1 MAERLTLGD
10 ILLKGNVLSREQL
23 DKASKHSEMTG
34 VRLGDTVVKLGLA
47 TEDTLAMA
55 VSKMIGVPFAS
66 KENKIL
72 VPEKGQNLQNVIEE
86 RFARENALLPLFLD
100 ETVLAVALAEP
111 ENVLVLDNLKL
122 MTGFDIQPFI
132 STKSQIM
139 KAIDDFYGSTGGSLI
154 DKVMKSEGG
163 SAAAAEVEEVDT
175 SDARLDL
182 DKMVAEA
189 KGEQVVTLVN
199 AILKQA
205 IAERCSDIHL
215 ERYDE
220 RVMLRFR
227 IHGVLYERTPPSV
240 GAFAAVISRIKILTK
255 LDIAERRLPQDGSF
269 SLKVQNRLIDI
280 RVSIC
285 PTVFGEKVVM
295 RILDKGAVELDIH
308 KVGFE
313 ERQKA
318 DFLAAAESPHGLIF
332 LTGPTGSGK
341 TTTLYTV
348 LNTIKTPEM
357 NFMTIEDPVEFK
369 LEGIN
374 QVQVRAG
381 IGLTFASALRSFLR
395 QDPDVILVGEVRDQ
409 ETAQTCLRAALTG
422 HLVLSTLHTN
432 SALEAVVRLVDM
444 GVEPFMLASC
454 LRLIAAQRLVRTL
467 CPVCRVQYQP
477 PQIEVD
483 MCMKECMLD
492 PLPDA
497 SKLAFYKAK
506 GCDKCS
512 KTGYSG
518 RKAIYEVYFITPAL
532 REGIYKKSGD
542 MTALKEIGA
551 ADGMWNL
558 RASGWRKVI
567 SGVTTAEEL
576 LSITVAE

>member
-1 MAERLTLGD
+1 M
-10 ILLKGNVLSREQL
+10 
-23 DKASKHSEMTG
+23 
-34 VRLGDTVVKLGLA
+34 
-47 TEDTLAMA
+47 
-55 VSKMIGVPFAS
+55 
-66 KENKIL
+66 
-72 VPEKGQNLQNVIEE
+72 
-86 RFARENALLPLFLD
+86 
-100 ETVLAVALAEP
+100 
-111 ENVLVLDNLKL
+111 
-122 MTGFDIQPFI
+122 
-132 STKSQIM
+132 
-139 KAIDDFYGSTGGSLI
+139 
-154 DKVMKSEGG
+154 
-163 SAAAAEVEEVDT
+163 
-175 SDARLDL
+175 
-182 DKMVAEA
+182 
-189 KGEQVVTLVN
+189 
-199 AILKQA
+199 
-205 IAERCSDIHL
+205 
-215 ERYDE
+215 
-220 RVMLRFR
+220 
-227 IHGVLYERTPPSV
+227 
-240 GAFAAVISRIKILTK
+240 
-255 LDIAERRLPQDGSF
+255 
-269 SLKVQNRLIDI
+269 
-280 RVSIC
+280 
-285 PTVFGEKVVM
+285 
-295 RILDKGAVELDIH
+295 
-308 KVGFE
+308 
-313 ERQKA
+313 
-318 DFLAAAESPHGLIF
+318 
-332 LTGPTGSGK
+332 
-341 TTTLYTV
+341 
-348 LNTIKTPEM
+348 
-357 NFMTIEDPVEFK
+357 
-369 LEGIN
+369 
-374 QVQVRAG
+374 RAG

-567 SGVTTAEEL
+567 AGLTTAEEL
-576 LSITVAE
+576 LSITVSE